1 MTRIQLYARPRNA
14 APEQAVAGPE
24 RALAEVYAAEGIA
37 AAPTPPASSGRLLA
51 ALRDGSLLPL
61 GELDTPAAIMA
72 AVAGAP
78 AGSPLA
84 VSADEDECLV
94 LRHTWGDVAY
104 EAAELARQAAL
115 SAAGREIAAG
125 WAELV
130 AASVG
135 GTSLLLR
142 RVAAAAAAGCHN
154 LPVAAQAAAAAGGLA
169 ELAGWAPLNV
179 FCIKPND
186 YEQARDFTTRGTRPV
201 DHSAARRLTLTGAAR

>member
-1 MTRIQLYARPRNA
+1 M
-14 APEQAVAGPE
+14 AGPE
-24 RALAEVYAAEGIA
+24 RALAKVYAAEGIAAA

-51 ALRDGSLLPL
+51 ALRDGSLLAPL

-84 VSADEDECLV
+84 AAADEDECLA
-94 LRHTWGDVAY
+94 LRHTWGNVGY
-104 EAAELARQAAL
+104 EAAALARQAAL

-125 WAELV
+125 WAEL
-130 AASVG
+130 AASAG
-135 GTSLLLR
+135 GTNLLLS

-186 YEQARDFTTRGTRPV
+186 YEQARDFTTRGTHPV